1 MTSPHAPPPLPTPC
15 GTGSRLPWLLD
26 YVSCA
31 LSLTRSLGTEP
42 CLQASRSQQ
51 PFLSTS
57 MCPITVT
64 RVSHDKDGHRN
75 RSLLGL
81 CPEQDA
87 SPGHRASTAK
97 VVGTGTGL
105 SQRSLSLN
113 ATGGL
118 IGAAEAGRERT
129 HGGHRWHP
137 AGAKGT
143 RGPHSPSLVFFFL
156 ASVPPNLPK
165 KDSSFFILGARGVGD
180 RGGAE
185 DISECAPPT
194 AGLGVARRA
203 RPRLPR
209 PCLLTPRSRCCS

>member
-1 MTSPHAPPPLPTPC
+1 M
-15 GTGSRLPWLLD
+15 
-26 YVSCA
+26 SCA
-31 LSLTRSLGTEP
+31 LSLTLSLGTEP

-51 PFLSTS
+51 PVLSTS

-87 SPGHRASTAK
+87 RPGHRASTAK

-105 SQRSLSLN
+105 SQRSRSLS

-143 RGPHSPSLVFFFL
+143 RGHTH
-156 ASVPPNLPK
+156 PPW
-165 KDSSFFILGARGVGD
+165 SSFSLPMCR
-180 RGGAE
+180 
-185 DISECAPPT
+185 PT
-194 AGLGVARRA
+194 CPRKTRPSSSWGPAGWATVVARRTYASA
-203 RPRLPR
+203 RHPPPAGEWPGGRGRGFPA
-209 PCLLTPRSRCCS
+209 PAY